1 MICSNNVWAEEYSPA
16 PMAVDLKRNYVKL
29 LMHFRRHDLA
39 EFAEEHDKLFI
50 EAKKSGDHLA
60 VTSHYYSVMSTVI
73 DEYFGGNF
81 HFAPPKKPNMSLNE
95 ALSDLHRTIGERL
108 GLKDGRTCVDIGC
121 GIGGVM
127 RDLAV
132 TGADITGIT
141 IAANEVEIALLRVYT
156 VQRDVNN

>member
-1 MICSNNVWAEEYSPA
+1 MVRHKALNASFGPDQERHAR
-16 PMAVDLKRNYVKL
+16 ML
-29 LMHFRRHDLA
+29 LVCGIWFANEGRLTGGVRIKAA

-141 IAANEVEIALLRVYT
+141 IAANEVEIGEL
-156 VQRDVNN
+156 